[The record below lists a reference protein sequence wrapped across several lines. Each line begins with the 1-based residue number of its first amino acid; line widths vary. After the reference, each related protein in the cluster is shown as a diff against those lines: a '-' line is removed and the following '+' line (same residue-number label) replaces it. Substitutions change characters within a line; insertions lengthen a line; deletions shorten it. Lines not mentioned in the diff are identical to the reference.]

1 MTEHGR
7 RHLIV
12 ALAIAA
18 VAALLPAVAFGHIER
33 ASYWPDPAPDTS
45 VKPAAGGSVPAVRRL
60 FSALDRKRPGTT
72 RVVCPEVPSRG
83 LRQHGSD
90 RKLSR
95 NPTIKALDASIAKA
109 RKKGYKL
116 RKSQPPRKL
125 GKERAKRL
133 RAFNLRLLRHC
144 KYASIQNAVTASRNN
159 DRIEVM
165 PGLYTEPKSRAKP
178 TNDPACDSTRSP
190 TTRTRPARSPTPTS
204 STARTTRT

>member
-1 MTEHGR
+1 MPRSEPVRFAREARVTRASKAGGASRMTEHGR

-72 RVVCPEVPSRG
+72 RVVCPEVPSRE

-95 NPTIKALDASIAKA
+95 NPTIKAL
-109 RKKGYKL
+109 
-116 RKSQPPRKL
+116 
-125 GKERAKRL
+125 
-133 RAFNLRLLRHC
+133 
-144 KYASIQNAVTASRNN
+144 
-159 DRIEVM
+159 
-165 PGLYTEPKSRAKP
+165 
-178 TNDPACDSTRSP
+178 
-190 TTRTRPARSPTPTS
+190 
-204 STARTTRT
+204 